1 MRGLSGK
8 TVIVTGGGGG
18 IGGATC
24 RRFAAEGAVVAV
36 FDINLASAERTVAAI
51 AAEGGKAAAF
61 ACDIADHEAV
71 GAAVAEVLPGV
82 GRLAIQDLAAG
93 IIVAGLALGSLTAW
107 NSLRRLST

>member
-36 FDINLASAERTVAAI
+36 FDIDLAAAERIAATI

-61 ACDIADHEAV
+61 ACDIVDHEAGGPAV
-71 GAAVAEVLPGV
+71 AAVPPPLGPTAVL
-82 GRLAIQDLAAG
+82 INNAG
-93 IIVAGLALGSLTAW
+93 GNIFKPFPRPSPADW
-107 NSLRRLST
+107 QK